1 MSANRAALVDAIN
14 KEHGKQTSASSNRT
28 VNLRLAQ
35 PNNRGGNRIKRLVD
49 LASSLMSEAQ
59 TLARDKT
66 FADESARLRSL
77 DIARGLDFYG
87 EVQRFETTLI
97 KLALEQAEGNQAQAA
112 RLLGLRATTL
122 NSKIK
127 LYEIKY

>member
-14 KEHGKQTSASSNRT
+14 KEHGKQTSSSNRT